1 MRHTTPRP
9 GVYYGWLIVATTF
22 WMAIFTGG
30 GRTGFGIFV
39 LPMSAELGWSRGTI
53 SLAAALGALISGVSQ
68 PFVGRLYD
76 RVGGRR
82 LILVCLLLSG
92 LGTALLA
99 LTNNLV
105 FLILVFGVLLSIAQA
120 GSSLTTTSALLS
132 KWFHRQRATAMAL
145 TTTGSS
151 VGGLLLVPLMAYL
164 IGLIGWRLTWV
175 VLGLLVLVL
184 VLPVAFVLLR
194 DDPEEMGLRPD
205 GDAPLSDA
213 EQAKPVLLGP
223 LEVADWRDAFRS
235 TPMWQLCG
243 GYAVCGFS
251 IALLS
256 THFVPFAIERG
267 FSPATAA
274 SAYGLMSG
282 LNVVG
287 VLAVGALSDRC
298 GRKLPLGV
306 VYALRGCAYAAL
318 VWVPGD
324 WSVWSFAVIMGF
336 SYWATAPLTSALT
349 AELYGLKHLGMLNGV
364 TFTGHQI
371 GSSLGIQLGGLL
383 RDLTGSYELPFAMAA
398 LLLFAASL
406 VSFGIQEKRYSARY
420 QTRPEPPLSYA
431 D

>member
-1 MRHTTPRP
+1 MRHATPRP

-22 WMAIFTGG
+22 WMAMLTGG
-30 GRTGFGIFV
+30 GRSGFGVFV
-39 LPMSAELGWSRGTI
+39 IPMSEELGWNRGTI
-53 SLAAALGALISGVSQ
+53 SLAAALGALISGFSQ

-76 RVGGRR
+76 RMGGRR

-99 LTNNLV
+99 LTTNLV
-105 FLILVFGVLLSIAQA
+105 FFILVFGVLLSIAMA

-151 VGGLLLVPLMAYL
+151 VGGLLLVPLTVSL
-164 IGLIGWRLTWV
+164 IGLVGWRIAWV
-175 VLGLLVLVL
+175 VLGLLVLIL
-184 VLPVAFVLLR
+184 VVPVAFVLLR
-194 DDPEEMGLRPD
+194 DDPAEMGLRPD
-205 GDAPLSDA
+205 GDAPLSET
-213 EQAKPVLLGP
+213 EQAKPVLPGP
-223 LEVADWRDAFRS
+223 LEVAYWRDAFRS

-243 GYAVCGFS
+243 GYAVCGLS

-364 TFTGHQI
+364 AFTGHQI
-371 GSSLGIQLGGLL
+371 GSALGIQLGGVL
-383 RDLTGSYELPFAMAA
+383 RDLTGSYDLPFAVAA
-398 LLLFAASL
+398 LLLFGASL
-406 VSFGIQEKRYSARY
+406 ASFAIHERRYSMRY
-420 QTRPEPPLSYA
+420 QTVA
-431 D
+431 DFPAS

>member
-1 MRHTTPRP
+1 MREKTVHA
-9 GVYYGWLIVATTF
+9 GIYYGWLIVATTF

-30 GRTGFGIFV
+30 GRTGFGVFV
-39 LPMSAELGWSRGTI
+39 LPMSAELSWSRGTI

-76 RVGGRR
+76 RVGGRW
-82 LILVCLLLSG
+82 LILVCLLVSG

-99 LTNNLV
+99 LTTNLV
-105 FLILVFGVLLSIAQA
+105 FFILVFGVLLSIAQA

-151 VGGLLLVPLMAYL
+151 VGGLLLVPLTVYL
-164 IGLIGWRLTWV
+164 IGFVGWRIAWV
-175 VLGLLVLVL
+175 VLGLLVLIL
-184 VLPVAFVLLR
+184 VVPVAFFLLR

-205 GDAPLSDA
+205 GDAPLSET
-213 EQAKPVLLGP
+213 EQAKPVLPGP
-223 LEVADWRDAFRS
+223 LEVAYWRDAFRS

-324 WSVWSFAVIMGF
+324 WSLWSFAVIMGF
-336 SYWATAPLTSALT
+336 SYWATAPLTSSLT

-364 TFTGHQI
+364 AFTGHQI
-371 GSSLGIQLGGLL
+371 GSSLGIQLGGVL
-383 RDLTGSYELPFAMAA
+383 RDLTGSYDLPFAVAA
-398 LLLFAASL
+398 LLLFGASL
-406 VSFGIQEKRYSARY
+406 ASFAIHERRYSMRY
-420 QTRPEPPLSYA
+420 QTVA
-431 D
+431 DFPAS

>member
-30 GRTGFGIFV
+30 GRTGFGVFV

-76 RVGGRR
+76 SVGGRR

-105 FLILVFGVLLSIAQA
+105 FLILVFGVLLSIAMA

-151 VGGLLLVPLMAYL
+151 VGGLLLVPLTVYL
-164 IGLIGWRLTWV
+164 IGLVGWRIAWV
-175 VLGLLVLVL
+175 VLGLLVLIL
-184 VLPVAFVLLR
+184 VVPVAFFLLR

-205 GDAPLSDA
+205 GDAPLSET
-213 EQAKPVLLGP
+213 EQAKPVLPGP
-223 LEVADWRDAFRS
+223 LEVAYWRDAFRS

-324 WSVWSFAVIMGF
+324 WSLWSFAVIMGF
-336 SYWATAPLTSALT
+336 SYWATAPLTSSLT

-364 TFTGHQI
+364 AFTGHQI
-371 GSSLGIQLGGLL
+371 GSSLGIQLGGVL
-383 RDLTGSYELPFAMAA
+383 RDLTGSYDLPFAVAA
-398 LLLFAASL
+398 LLLFGASL
-406 VSFGIQEKRYSARY
+406 ASFAIHERRYSIRY
-420 QTRPEPPLSYA
+420 QTVA
-431 D
+431 DFPAS

>member
-1 MRHTTPRP
+1 MREKTVHA
-9 GVYYGWLIVATTF
+9 GIYYGWLIVATTF

-30 GRTGFGIFV
+30 GRTGFGVFV

-76 RVGGRR
+76 RVGGRW
-82 LILVCLLLSG
+82 LILVCLLVSG

-99 LTNNLV
+99 LTTNLV
-105 FLILVFGVLLSIAQA
+105 FFILVFGVLLSIAMA

-151 VGGLLLVPLMAYL
+151 VGGLLLVPLTVYL
-164 IGLIGWRLTWV
+164 IGLVGWRITWV
-175 VLGLLVLVL
+175 VLGLLVLIL
-184 VLPVAFVLLR
+184 VVPVAFFLLR

-205 GDAPLSDA
+205 GDAPLSET
-213 EQAKPVLLGP
+213 EQAKPVLPGP
-223 LEVADWRDAFRS
+223 LEVAYWRDAFRS

-324 WSVWSFAVIMGF
+324 WSLWSFAVIMGF
-336 SYWATAPLTSALT
+336 SYWATAPLTSSLT

-364 TFTGHQI
+364 AFTGHQI
-371 GSSLGIQLGGLL
+371 GSALGIQLGGVL
-383 RDLTGSYELPFAMAA
+383 RDLTGSYDLPFAVAA
-398 LLLFAASL
+398 LLLFGASL
-406 VSFGIQEKRYSARY
+406 ASFAIHERRYSMRY
-420 QTRPEPPLSYA
+420 QTVA
-431 D
+431 DFPAS

>member
-1 MRHTTPRP
+1 
-9 GVYYGWLIVATTF
+9 
-22 WMAIFTGG
+22 
-30 GRTGFGIFV
+30 
-39 LPMSAELGWSRGTI
+39 
-53 SLAAALGALISGVSQ
+53 
-68 PFVGRLYD
+68 
-76 RVGGRR
+76 VGGRR

-105 FLILVFGVLLSIAQA
+105 FLILVFGVLLSIAMA

-151 VGGLLLVPLMAYL
+151 VGGLLLVPLTVYL
-164 IGLIGWRLTWV
+164 IGLVGWRIAWV
-175 VLGLLVLVL
+175 VLGLLVLIL
-184 VLPVAFVLLR
+184 VVPVAFVLLR
-194 DDPEEMGLRPD
+194 DDPEAMGLRPD
-205 GDAPLSDA
+205 GDAPLSDT
-213 EQAKPVLLGP
+213 EQAKPVLPGP
-223 LEVADWRDAFRS
+223 LEVAYWRDAFRS
-235 TPMWQLCG
+235 PPMWQLCG

-324 WSVWSFAVIMGF
+324 WSLWSFAVIMGF
-336 SYWATAPLTSALT
+336 SYWATAPLTSSLT

-364 TFTGHQI
+364 AFTGHQM
-371 GSSLGIQLGGLL
+371 GGALGIQLGGLL
-383 RDLTGSYELPFAMAA
+383 RDLTGSYDLPFAVAA
-398 LLLFAASL
+398 LLLFGASL
-406 VSFGIQEKRYSARY
+406 ASFAIHERRYSIRY
-420 QTRPEPPLSYA
+420 QTVA
-431 D
+431 DFPAS